1 MIVVSDTD
9 VCKKYSQKIVDN
21 RLILSIFKIYYF
33 DQNVFNKKER
43 KQEKEFI
50 YRKVPNKN
58 FLTFKLI

>member
-58 FLTFKLI
+58 F